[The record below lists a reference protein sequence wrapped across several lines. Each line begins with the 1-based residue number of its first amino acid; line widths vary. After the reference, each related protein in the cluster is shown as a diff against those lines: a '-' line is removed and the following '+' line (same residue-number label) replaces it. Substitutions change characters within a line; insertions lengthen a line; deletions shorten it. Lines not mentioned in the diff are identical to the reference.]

1 MTVPLIDLRA
11 RGRRRR
17 RLAPFAW
24 SPLRAALRALGGAR

>member
-17 RLAPFAW
+17 LAPFRW
-24 SPLRAALRALGGAR
+24 STLRTALRALGGPR

>member
-11 RGRRRR
+11 RGRRR

-24 SPLRAALRALGGAR
+24 SPLRAALRALGGPR